1 MLELVLIS
9 ITEHPCNMK
18 EFKVFVGMTEDNM
31 TEVLHSGLKN
41 DTIPETFAI
50 KHTNSA
56 GVAFPTRYVK
66 IVPIW

>member
-1 MLELVLIS
+1 V
-9 ITEHPCNMK
+9 K

-41 DTIPETFAI
+41 DAIPETFAI

-56 GVAFPTRYVK
+56 GVVFTTRYVK

>member
-1 MLELVLIS
+1 
-9 ITEHPCNMK
+9 MK